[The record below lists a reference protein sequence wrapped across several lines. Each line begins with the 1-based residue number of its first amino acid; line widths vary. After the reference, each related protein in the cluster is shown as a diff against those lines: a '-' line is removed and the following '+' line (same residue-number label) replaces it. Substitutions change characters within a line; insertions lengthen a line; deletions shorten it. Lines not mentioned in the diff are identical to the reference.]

1 MDLNVQLCKLESFIV
16 KRKIENN
23 LTYTIWSQCVN
34 RLKFVKTNSNFFY
47 LLKGSNLVD
56 YKGSSIEKVE
66 SQINLAHDG
75 L

>member
-1 MDLNVQLCKLESFIV
+1 MYSYVILKASLSKENRKQVNLYNSISTLIV
-16 KRKIENN
+16 WN
-23 LTYTIWSQCVN
+23 LL
-34 RLKFVKTNSNFFY
+34 RLTVNFFY
-47 LLKGSNLVD
+47 LLKGSKLVD

>member
-1 MDLNVQLCKLESFIV
+1 MLLIM
-16 KRKIENN
+16 
-23 LTYTIWSQCVN
+23 VN
-34 RLKFVKTNSNFFY
+34 RLKFVKINSNFFY
-47 LLKGSNLVD
+47 LLKGSKLVD